1 MSSSVR
7 GSGIKVNEW
16 LLQSQEIFSVFG
28 LDSLRPKLQ
37 EYGNI
42 LILKQDDGSFNWT
55 NFMFLLILFLQ
66 SPLHLVGTQ
75 QPMAPF
81 RVQYKC
87 REWERSS
94 TNSPRFV
101 SPTELL
107 LYPPCS
113 NRFSAIKVLN
123 FNFECCTY
131 SVYAMTVQSYLG
143 SSSWLP
149 ASWYLKI
156 KLCCIW
162 NLWAKLLAFFGSL
175 TDTLNSLSKHSGQ
188 KAATSGNPAWRFC

>member
-16 LLQSQEIFSVFG
+16 RLQSQEILSVFG

-42 LILKQDDGSFNWT
+42 LILKKDDGSCNWT

-87 REWERSS
+87 REWERPS

-107 LYPPCS
+107 LCPPCS

-143 SSSWLP
+143 SFSWLP
-149 ASWYLKI
+149 AS
-156 KLCCIW
+156 
-162 NLWAKLLAFFGSL
+162 
-175 TDTLNSLSKHSGQ
+175 
-188 KAATSGNPAWRFC
+188 